1 MALGDIILGDGV
13 FAIVTSSGATALDV
27 GLTRGGGQFVVEREF
42 RDIEA
47 DGDYGPVAGRI
58 REVKQTPKLT
68 VRGLELAQA
77 NITNFYPGSTMD
89 AVNST
94 SWTGTLTALTSCSY
108 AYEVTWTG
116 ETLGGKDVVISVRNA
131 LMRENI
137 DWSMTDKEEIL
148 PELTFTGHYGSTTRT
163 TPPWTITWSTA

>member
-13 FAIVTSSGATALDV
+13 FGIVTSSGATPLDV

-47 DGDYGPVAGRI
+47 DGDYGSVAGRI
-58 REVKQTPKLT
+58 LETKHVPKLT
-68 VRGLELAQA
+68 IRGLEIAQA

-116 ETLGGKDVVISVRNA
+116 ETLGGKDVIISVRNA

-163 TPPWTITWSTA
+163 TPPWTVTFTTV